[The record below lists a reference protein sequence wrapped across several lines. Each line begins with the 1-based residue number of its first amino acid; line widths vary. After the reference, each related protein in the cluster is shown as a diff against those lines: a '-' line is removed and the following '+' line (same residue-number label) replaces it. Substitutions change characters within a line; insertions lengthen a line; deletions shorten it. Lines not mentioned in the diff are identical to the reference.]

1 MKLLPKKVELLLLEG
16 TPFGLRYADLRNKT
30 CRAFVSPRAS
40 FKQLLQRNELERSGV
55 YFLVGKNPDSDLPMV
70 YIGEAD
76 VLSQRLPLHNKKDF
90 WSEIIVFVSQDSS
103 LDKAGVRYIE
113 SILVQRA
120 SNDKQAE
127 LQNGNSPAI
136 KNLSE
141 ANISVMD
148 EFVEDIVFLLSVFG
162 YKIIRSKYQAEE
174 ASAPLLIAKGVGVQ
188 AKGRDTDEGF
198 IVYEGSEA
206 RLDQTKTISKYET
219 QARRKLLDLN
229 VIRKSHDKYIFNQ
242 DYVFS
247 SPSLAAGVILGR
259 RSNGR
264 IEWKD
269 KKGKTLKEIQ
279 EEEKV

>member
-16 TPFGLRYADLRNKT
+16 TPYGLRYADLRNKT
-30 CRAFVSPRAS
+30 CRAFVAPRAS
-40 FKQLLQRNELERSGV
+40 FKDLLKREELERSGV
-55 YFLVGKNPDSDLPMV
+55 YFLVGESDDSDLPLV

-120 SNDKQAE
+120 FQDKQSE

-148 EFVEDIVFLLSVFG
+148 EFIEDIVFLLSVLG
-162 YKIIRSKYQAEE
+162 YKIIRSKYQTEVE
-174 ASAPLLIAKGVGVQ
+174 TSSLLYAKGVGVE
-188 AKGRDTDEGF
+188 AKGRETDEGF
-198 IVYEGSEA
+198 VIYQGSEA
-206 RLDQTKTISKYET
+206 RVDET
-219 QARRKLLDLN
+219 STCGNSEKKARRKLIELEVLK
-229 VIRKSHDKYIFNQ
+229 KSENKYLFTQ

-247 SPSLAAGVILGR
+247 SPSLAAGVVLGR
-259 RSNGR
+259 NSNGR
-264 IEWKD
+264 VEWKD

-279 EEEKV
+279 EA